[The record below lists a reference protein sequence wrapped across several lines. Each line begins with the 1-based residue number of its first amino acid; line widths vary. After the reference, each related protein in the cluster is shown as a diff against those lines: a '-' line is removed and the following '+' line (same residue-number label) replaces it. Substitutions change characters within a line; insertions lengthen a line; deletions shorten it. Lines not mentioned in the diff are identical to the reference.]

1 MPACP
6 RCAGLAVRLGKAPDG
21 SYAGYVEGEVIYL
34 AAPLAGYLDTLPV
47 MRGARVAQGAQV
59 FTVAAE
65 PEQQGLREAQAR
77 EISAREKVANLS
89 EPRRQSEVAAIEAQL
104 RAAEAA
110 LRLSGQQLQQQ
121 EALLAKAFIS
131 AASVDAARAAKARD
145 QAQVDAAREQLA
157 TFRATL
163 GRQPEVRA
171 AQADVEAAAAQVAQR
186 KWQVDKKVVIAQV
199 PGEITETYYRPGE
212 WVAAGAPVAQPV
224 PDARRRVR
232 FFVPETAIATLKPG
246 QKVEARCDGCLRRSA
261 PPSTSS
267 RRRLNTR
274 RRSSTAAAAA
284 KSSFFASRPPPHRSR
299 RPRCARDCRWTCAW
313 WSADEMTPTFATS
326 CPHRPPR
333 GPSTAWGGPAPC

>member
-1 MPACP
+1 MMNVTAIPSC
-6 RCAGLAVRLGKAPDG
+6 RLALAALALLSGCGKAPVG

-47 MRGARVAQGAQV
+47 MRGARVAEGAPV
-59 FTVAAE
+59 FAVAAE

-212 WVAAGAPVAQPV
+212 WVAAGAPVAALL
-224 PDARRRVR
+224 PDARRRLR

-246 QKVEARCDGCLRRSA
+246 QKVEARCDGCAA
-261 PPSTSS
+261 PIRATIDFIAPQAEYTPPVIYS
-267 RRRLNTR
+267 RGSREKLVFRVE
-274 RRSSTAAAAA
+274 AAAAPEQA
-284 KSSFFASRPPPHRSR
+284 PTLRPGLPVDVRLVER
-299 RPRCARDCRWTCAW
+299 
-313 WSADEMTPTFATS
+313 
-326 CPHRPPR
+326 
-333 GPSTAWGGPAPC
+333 

>member
-1 MPACP
+1 MARHAESRFPVPERFMMNVTAIPSC
-6 RCAGLAVRLGKAPDG
+6 RLALAALALLSGCGKAPDG

-47 MRGARVAQGAQV
+47 MRGARVAQGAPV

-104 RAAEAA
+104 RASEAA
-110 LRLSGQQLQQQ
+110 LRLSGQQLRQQ
-121 EALLAKAFIS
+121 EALLAKSFIS

-186 KWQVDKKVVIAQV
+186 KWQVDKKVVTAQV

-212 WVAAGAPVAQPV
+212 WVAAGAPVV
-224 PDARRRVR
+224 SLLPDARRRVR
-232 FFVPETAIATLKPG
+232 FFVPETAIATLRPG
-246 QKVEARCDGCLRRSA
+246 QKVEARCDGCPA
-261 PPSTSS
+261 PIRATIDFIAPQAEYTPPVIYS
-267 RRRLNTR
+267 RGSREKLVFRVE
-274 RRSSTAAAAA
+274 AAAAPEQA
-284 KSSFFASRPPPHRSR
+284 PTLRPGLPVDVRLVEH
-299 RPRCARDCRWTCAW
+299 
-313 WSADEMTPTFATS
+313 
-326 CPHRPPR
+326 
-333 GPSTAWGGPAPC
+333 